1 MKSFSLCPAIHF
13 SSRIVALTFAASI
26 IAGPFCGDVVA
37 QEAAVTTAAP
47 DQSTLLTEAQLA
59 DGWISLFDGETL
71 YGWKPTSDA
80 NFRVEEGTIVVD
92 DGKAGFLR
100 TTSQFSDY
108 ELHVEFSAPAT
119 TNSGVFLRTP
129 PTPKNVAKDCYE
141 VNIAPDDNDFPTAGI
156 VKRIKAQAKG
166 LGAGNKWQ
174 KFDIK
179 AEGNKITVQ
188 LNGQVVTEYTDEAP
202 VGRGYICLQFRK
214 GKIAFRNVRLRPLG
228 MKSLF
233 NGTDLTHWKEY
244 PDMDSRFSV
253 KEEDGEPVLHVANG
267 RGQLETTESFGD
279 FVLQLECKTHAASL
293 NSGIFF
299 RCIPGDTM
307 MGYESQIQNGFKDG
321 DRSKPEDC
329 GTGGIFRRQD
339 ARRVVADDK
348 KWFHK
353 TLIVEGP
360 HVAAWVNGYQV
371 SDWSDTRKP
380 HENPRKGLRLE
391 AGTLMIQG
399 HDPTTDISFRNLQA
413 NEMTVRRP

>member
-1 MKSFSLCPAIHF
+1 MRFRFPFRPLPIVCTALLLLPA
-13 SSRIVALTFAASI
+13 SGLTKL
-26 IAGPFCGDVVA
+26 DA
-37 QEAAVTTAAP
+37 QEAAPVA
-47 DQSTLLTEAQLA
+47 DSSVILTDAQLA
-59 DGWISLFDGETL
+59 DGWISLFDGKTL
-71 YGWKPTSDA
+71 YGWKAASNA
-80 NFRVEEGTIVVD
+80 NFRVEDGAIVADEGD
-92 DGKAGFLR
+92 AGLLR
-100 TTSQFSDY
+100 TTSQFSDF
-108 ELHVEFSAPAT
+108 ELHVEFAATAT
-119 TNSGVFLRTP
+119 TNSGVFVRSP
-129 PTPKNVAKDCYE
+129 PTPKDVAKDCYE
-141 VNIAPDDNDFPTAGI
+141 INIAPDDNPFPTAGI
-156 VKRIKAQAKG
+156 VKRIKAQPKG
-166 LGAGNKWQ
+166 LGGGNKWQ

-179 AEGNKITVQ
+179 AEGDKITVQ
-188 LNGQVVTEYTDEAP
+188 RNGQVVTEYTDP
-202 VGRGYICLQFRK
+202 SPLGRGYIGLQFRE
-214 GKIAFRNVRLRPLG
+214 GRIAFRNVRLRPLR

-233 NGTDLTHWKEY
+233 NGSDLTNWKEY

-253 KEEDGEPVLHVANG
+253 KEEDGGPVLHVANG
-267 RGQLETTESFGD
+267 RGQLETSKSFGD
-279 FVLQLECKTHAASL
+279 FVLQLECKTHAPSL

-339 ARRVVADDK
+339 ARRVVADDQ

-399 HDPTTDISFRNLQA
+399 HDPTTDISFRNLNA
-413 NEMTVRRP
+413 GEMTVRRP